1 MSQQQTPSEILAYL
15 QHTTK
20 NIAKLKKKASDADL
34 KVLLDIAYSTLSAVS
49 TKYEN
54 VMSSDDNSP
63 RVVVQEDDDGDG
75 DDIKVVPSD
84 KDDGGNDTDKEKV
97 AAFQWKLKLLATNA
111 ASRDVTGPSRASR
124 TLPTP
129 PPAPVRP
136 PSPQPAPPQ
145 VPPQGPPLGPPQS
158 PNDANIEE
166 FFEYLVT
173 LVRSLRQNPDPQ
185 GFSNFRKAYQLKPR
199 MCFIR
204 RYNHWSKKKTGGAN
218 DNILDLNYN
227 EINDGT
233 VLELFNQIC
242 NMPLA

>member
-1 MSQQQTPSEILAYL
+1 MSQQQSPSEVLAYL

-63 RVVVQEDDDGDG
+63 RVVVQEDDDGD
-75 DDIKVVPSD
+75 DIKVVPSD
-84 KDDGGNDTDKEKV
+84 KDDADKEKV

-129 PPAPVRP
+129 PPAPARP
-136 PSPQPAPPQ
+136 PSPQPAPLQ
-145 VPPQGPPLGPPQS
+145 VQPQGPPQG